1 MKAEIRRMVALLP
14 LMLLSMALLSL
25 LVQGSGVLAYRSF
38 QSPQSPTSP
47 PPTVSS
53 SPTATAIPPTET
65 PTPAPTETPAATE
78 TPTPM
83 LTETPAP
90 TETLTPMPTET
101 PAPGE
106 TPPPSPI
113 PTFEAAPPATAA
125 SPVPYTEES
134 PSQPS
139 RSWAGYI
146 KIGLVALAYTWRTL
160 GVLAFVAFLGLVM
173 FLAIGRWRR

>member
-1 MKAEIRRMVALLP
+1 MKAEIRRVVGLLP

-47 PPTVSS
+47 PPNGSP

-83 LTETPAP
+83 LTETPAA
-90 TETLTPMPTET
+90 TET
-101 PAPGE
+101 PL
-106 TPPPSPI
+106 PSPI
-113 PTFEAAPPATAA
+113 PTFEAAPPAAVA
-125 SPVPYTEES
+125 SPIPPAEES
-134 PSQPS
+134 PSQPPPS

>member
-1 MKAEIRRMVALLP
+1 MKAEIRRVVALLP

-38 QSPQSPTSP
+38 QSPQSPTNP
-47 PPTVSS
+47 PPTVSP

-65 PTPAPTETPAATE
+65 PTPTPTGTPEPMETPQP
-78 TPTPM
+78 PTP
-83 LTETPAP
+83 TETPAP
-90 TETLTPMPTET
+90 TETPL
-101 PAPGE
+101 
-106 TPPPSPI
+106 PSPI
-113 PTFEAAPPATAA
+113 PTFEAAPPAAVA
-125 SPVPYTEES
+125 SPIPPAEES
-134 PSQPS
+134 PSQPPPS

>member
-1 MKAEIRRMVALLP
+1 MKAEIRHMVALLP

-47 PPTVSS
+47 PPIVSP

-65 PTPAPTETPAATE
+65 PIPAPTETPTPME
-78 TPTPM
+78 TPQP
-83 LTETPAP
+83 P
-90 TETLTPMPTET
+90 TPTET
-101 PAPGE
+101 PL
-106 TPPPSPI
+106 PSPI
-113 PTFEAAPPATAA
+113 PTFEAAPPAAVA
-125 SPVPYTEES
+125 SPIPPAEES
-134 PSQPS
+134 PSQPPPS

-160 GVLAFVAFLGLVM
+160 GVLGFVAFLGLVM

>member
-47 PPTVSS
+47 PPIVSP

-65 PTPAPTETPAATE
+65 PTPTP
-78 TPTPM
+78 
-83 LTETPAP
+83 TETPAP
-90 TETLTPMPTET
+90 TETPL
-101 PAPGE
+101 
-106 TPPPSPI
+106 PSPI
-113 PTFEAAPPATAA
+113 PTFKAAPPATAA
-125 SPVPYTEES
+125 SPIPPAEES
-134 PSQPS
+134 PSQPPPS

-146 KIGLVALAYTWRTL
+146 KIGLVALAYTWCTL

>member
-1 MKAEIRRMVALLP
+1 MKAEIRRVVALLP

-38 QSPQSPTSP
+38 QSPQSPTNP
-47 PPTVSS
+47 PPTVSP
-53 SPTATAIPPTET
+53 SPTATAIPP
-65 PTPAPTETPAATE
+65 TE

-134 PSQPS
+134 PSQPPPS
-139 RSWAGYI
+139 RSWAGFI
-146 KIGLVALAYTWRTL
+146 KIGLVALVYTWRTL